1 MKGSERKSLF
11 ESGIFPVQ
19 KVSEEGAREKN
30 IRQGG
35 HPSTL
40 HIWWARRPLTAVRAG
55 IYALLVPAPEE
66 PEERERKRQFIQEF
80 SKWEESNN
88 PRYIRKAREEIR
100 KIYKGIPK
108 VLDPF
113 AGGGSLPLEALRLGC
128 LPHAIDYNPVAT
140 LILKCTLEYP
150 QRFREKNRIGKYQ
163 YRLLE
168 DVERWGNWILEK
180 VGEEIG
186 RFYPRDEDGSI
197 PIAYIWARTLPC
209 QNPLCGAEI
218 PLMRQFWLAYKP
230 DKKIALK
237 PKIVGKRIEFEIVES
252 PRDFDPKKGTVS
264 RAIVECPVCH
274 SMIDDEMTHRL
285 FREGKGGER
294 LVAVVVYRGRG
305 REYRLANERDFE
317 IFREA
322 GEYLKEKR
330 EKLWDEWGFD
340 PVPDELINYLSDK
353 VDELYSTRCL
363 KYGIQKWGDLFNPRQ
378 KLALITF
385 SEKLRQAYE
394 EMQKERMEEE
404 YRKAVASYLAL
415 AISRMSDYL
424 GSLCVWNNIWEMVA
438 HVFGRQSLPMI
449 WDYGELNPLSPIL
462 SGTFEGM
469 LGLVLDALNF
479 LLSIP
484 PLEEDGLIPD
494 VRQGSATELPYP
506 DDYFDAVLT
515 DPPYYDNI
523 QYSELSDFFYV
534 WLKRMLYDIHPE
546 LFSTPLTPKSKE
558 IVANQVRH
566 GGSDK
571 AKRFFEENLVKAF
584 KEIQRVLKPDAP
596 ALIIYAHK
604 STSGWETLINALLDS
619 CLLPTATLPM
629 DTEYGSRLTAQESA
643 ALASSLFIA
652 CRKRE
657 RKGIGWLRDV
667 REELRQYLPEKLKRL
682 WDEGIRGADFLI
694 AGIGVAIEVF
704 GKYEMVMDAEG
715 KVLGADKMLDMVR
728 AMVADFALREA
739 LQDGIA
745 DKITPMTRFYLLW
758 RHIYGSASV
767 IFDDA
772 KKIAQSVGIDLAKE
786 FNKGFI
792 RKEKENIRLIPPT
805 ERREEELKDSKEL
818 IDILHYALLL
828 WRAGKREEMRQLISR
843 NGSSEMNAL
852 EKVAQAIAS
861 ALPTDNQERRLL
873 EGFLASKEFIPRE
886 GTLF

>member
-66 PEERERKRQFIQEF
+66 PEEKERKRQFIQEF

-128 LPHAIDYNPVAT
+128 FPHAIDYNPVAT

-186 RFYPRDEDGSI
+186 RFYPRDEDGAI
-197 PIAYIWARTLPC
+197 PVAYIWARTPPC

-237 PKIVGKRIEFEIVES
+237 PKIVGKKVEFEIVEA

-274 SMIDDEMTHRL
+274 SMIDDETTRRL

-322 GEYLKEKR
+322 EEYVKEKR

-340 PVPDELINYLSDK
+340 PVPDEELSLMSG
-353 VDELYSTRCL
+353 VFNVPL
-363 KYGIQKWGDLFNPRQ
+363 YGIDKWGELFNSRQ
-378 KLALITF
+378 KLALVSF

-394 EMQKERMEEE
+394 EMEKEGMEEE

-415 AISRMSDYL
+415 AISRMSDFL
-424 GSLCVWNNIWEMVA
+424 SALCRWHNGWEMIPNT
-438 HVFGRQSLPMI
+438 FSRQALPMV
-449 WDYGELNPLSPIL
+449 WDYGELNPISLIL
-462 SGTFEGM
+462 SGTFNSM
-469 LGLVLDALNF
+469 LGQVLDALNF

-506 DDYFDAVLT
+506 DEYFDAVVT
-515 DPPYYDNI
+515 DPPYYNSIPYAD
-523 QYSELSDFFYV
+523 LSDFFYV
-534 WLKRMLYDIHPE
+534 WLKRMLYDIHPD
-546 LFSTPLTPKSKE
+546 LFSTPLTPKGKE
-558 IVANQVRH
+558 IVEMAGWDPVRYKH
-566 GGSDK
+566 KDK
-571 AKRFFEENLVKAF
+571 EFFEENLKKAF
-584 KEIQRVLKPDAP
+584 QEIKRVLKPDAP

-619 CLLPTATLPM
+619 GFLPTATFPIN
-629 DTEYGSRLTAQESA
+629 TEYVSRTRALESA

-704 GKYEMVMDAEG
+704 GKYEIVMDAEG
-715 KVLGADKMLDMVR
+715 NVLGADKMLDMVR

-758 RHIYGSASV
+758 RHIYGNASV

-772 KKIAQSVGIDLAKE
+772 KKLAQSVGIDLARE
-786 FNKGFI
+786 FNRGFI
-792 RKEKENIRLIPPT
+792 RKEKENIKLLPPMD
-805 ERREEELKDSKEL
+805 RREEELKDSKEL

-828 WRAGKREEMRQLISR
+828 WRAGKREEMRQLILS
-843 NGSSEMNAL
+843 NDSTEISAL
-852 EKVAQAIAS
+852 ERVAQAIAS

-873 EGFLASKEFIPRE
+873 EGFLASKEAIPRE
-886 GTLF
+886 GNLF

>member
-1 MKGSERKSLF
+1 
-11 ESGIFPVQ
+11 
-19 KVSEEGAREKN
+19 
-30 IRQGG
+30 
-35 HPSTL
+35 
-40 HIWWARRPLTAVRAG
+40 
-55 IYALLVPAPEE
+55 
-66 PEERERKRQFIQEF
+66 
-80 SKWEESNN
+80 
-88 PRYIRKAREEIR
+88 
-100 KIYKGIPK
+100 
-108 VLDPF
+108 
-113 AGGGSLPLEALRLGC
+113 
-128 LPHAIDYNPVAT
+128 
-140 LILKCTLEYP
+140 
-150 QRFREKNRIGKYQ
+150 
-163 YRLLE
+163 
-168 DVERWGNWILEK
+168 
-180 VGEEIG
+180 
-186 RFYPRDEDGSI
+186 
-197 PIAYIWARTLPC
+197 
-209 QNPLCGAEI
+209 
-218 PLMRQFWLAYKP
+218 
-230 DKKIALK
+230 
-237 PKIVGKRIEFEIVES
+237 
-252 PRDFDPKKGTVS
+252 
-264 RAIVECPVCH
+264 
-274 SMIDDEMTHRL
+274 
-285 FREGKGGER
+285 

-322 GEYLKEKR
+322 EEYLKEKR

-340 PVPDELINYLSDK
+340 PVPDEPTPLGKGRGAERAFSIR
-353 VDELYSTRCL
+353 LYGLDS
-363 KYGIQKWGDLFNPRQ
+363 WGDLFNSRQ

-394 EMQKERMEEE
+394 EMEKEGMEEE
-404 YRKAVASYLAL
+404 YGKAVASYLAL
-415 AISRMSDYL
+415 AISRMSDFL
-424 GSLCVWNNIWEMVA
+424 GSLCHWHNGWEMVPNT
-438 HVFGRQSLPMI
+438 FNRQALPMI
-449 WDYGELNPLSPIL
+449 WDYGELNPISPIL
-462 SGTFEGM
+462 SGTFKSM
-469 LGLVLDALNF
+469 LGQVLDALNF

-506 DDYFDAVLT
+506 DEYFDAVIT
-515 DPPYYDNI
+515 DPPYYDNVP
-523 QYSELSDFFYV
+523 YAYLSDFFYV

-558 IVANQVRH
+558 IVAYTI
-566 GGSDK
+566 GK
-571 AKRFFEENLVKAF
+571 TWEEAKKEFEEKLSLAF

-619 CLLPTATLPM
+619 GLLPTATLPI
-629 DTEYGSRLTAQESA
+629 DTEQAKRLRAQESA

-704 GKYEMVMDAEG
+704 GKYEIVMDAEG
-715 KVLGADKMLDMVR
+715 NVLGADKMLDMVR

-758 RHIYGSASV
+758 RHIYGNLPV

-772 KKIAQSVGIDLAKE
+772 KKLAQSVGIDLAKE

-792 RKEKENIRLIPPT
+792 RKEKENIRLLPPT
-805 ERREEELKDSKEL
+805 ERREEELKESDEL

-886 GTLF
+886 ETRPAQKTLPYEGR

>member
-66 PEERERKRQFIQEF
+66 PKERERKRQFIQEF

-197 PIAYIWARTLPC
+197 PVAYIWARTLPC

-218 PLMRQFWLAYKP
+218 PLMRQFRLAYKP

-237 PKIVGKRIEFEIVES
+237 PKIVGKRVEFEIVES
-252 PRDFDPKKGTVS
+252 PSDFDPKRGTVS

-274 SMIDDEMTHRL
+274 SMIDDGTTRRL

-294 LVAVVVYRGRG
+294 LVAVVVYKGRG
-305 REYRLANERDFE
+305 REYRLANERDLE
-317 IFREA
+317 VFREA
-322 GEYLKEKR
+322 EEYLKEKR
-330 EKLWDEWGFD
+330 EKLWEEWGFD
-340 PVPDELINYLSDK
+340 PVPDEPTPLGKGRGAERFFNMH
-353 VDELYSTRCL
+353 R
-363 KYGIQKWGDLFNPRQ
+363 YGLNSFCNLFNSRQ
-378 KLALITF
+378 KLALISF
-385 SEKLRQAYE
+385 SEKFRQAYQEMEKE
-394 EMQKERMEEE
+394 EMEEE
-404 YRKAVASYLAL
+404 YMKAVASYLAL
-415 AISRMSDYL
+415 TISRVSDFQSTLCRWVNAWETIAYTMSMAGL
-424 GSLCVWNNIWEMVA
+424 IM
-438 HVFGRQSLPMI
+438 MM
-449 WDYGELNPLSPIL
+449 DYGELNPFSPIL
-462 SGTFEGM
+462 SGTFKSMQGQ
-469 LGLVLDALNF
+469 VLDVLNF

-506 DDYFDAVLT
+506 DEYFDAVIT
-515 DPPYYDNI
+515 DPPYYDNVP
-523 QYSELSDFFYV
+523 YAYLSDFFYV

-558 IVANQVRH
+558 IVAYTM
-566 GGSDK
+566 GK
-571 AKRFFEENLVKAF
+571 IWEEAKKEFEEKLSLAF

-619 CLLPTATLPM
+619 GLLPTATLPI
-629 DTEYGSRLTAQESA
+629 DTEQAKRLRAQESA

-652 CRKRE
+652 CRKKE

-704 GKYEMVMDAEG
+704 GKYEIVMDAEG
-715 KVLGADKMLDMVR
+715 NVLGADKMLDMVR

-758 RHIYGSASV
+758 RHIYGNASV

-772 KKIAQSVGIDLAKE
+772 KKLAQSVGIDLAKE

-792 RKEKENIRLIPPT
+792 RKEKENIKLLPPT
-805 ERREEELKDSKEL
+805 ERREEELKESREL

-843 NGSSEMNAL
+843 NGSSDIHAL